1 MNKDSQNHDAGNVRW
16 RSSILTQKFGAPV
29 TLVDDWVLSTH
40 EGEILARVTKS
51 KTNGARYIPYIYVA
65 GEPTHACSIL
75 EGVISRD
82 AAMDI
87 CEQRISE
94 IVSELSI

>member
-1 MNKDSQNHDAGNVRW
+1 MDKTARNLEDGSVRW
-16 RSSILTQKFGAPV
+16 RSSILTKKFGAPV

-51 KTNGARYIPYIYVA
+51 KTNTARYIPYIYVA
-65 GEPTHACSIL
+65 GEPIHACSIM

-87 CEQRISE
+87 CEQRIGQ

>member
-1 MNKDSQNHDAGNVRW
+1 MDKPPQHLEDGSVRW
-16 RSSILTQKFGAPV
+16 RSSILTKKFGAPV

-51 KTNGARYIPYIYVA
+51 KTNTARYIPYIYVA
-65 GEPTHACSIL
+65 GEPTHACSIM

-87 CEQRISE
+87 CEQRIGQ

>member
-1 MNKDSQNHDAGNVRW
+1 MDKPPQHLEDGSVRW
-16 RSSILTQKFGAPV
+16 RSSILTKKFGAPV

-51 KTNGARYIPYIYVA
+51 KTNTARYISYIYVA
-65 GEPTHACSIL
+65 GEPTHACSIT

-87 CEQRISE
+87 CEQRIGQ